1 MSIPVGLTILRM
13 AEARRDQTE
22 DMLHGWR
29 EEGTT
34 QYMAIYNELTL
45 ARRGVEILETQLHR
59 LKQYAPPE
67 HQQQAQ
73 APVQRIA
80 PVRPA
85 ADVKASATG

>member
-34 QYMAIYNELTL
+34 QYMGIYNELTL

-59 LKQYAPPE
+59 LKQYAPPD
-67 HQQQAQ
+67 HQQA
-73 APVQRIA
+73 APQVQRIA
-80 PVRPA
+80 PVRSA
-85 ADVKASATG
+85 ADVKASTAG